1 MSAVVGA
8 DGLLERLRLSPR
20 TTRLDGATL
29 ADQIVAV
36 VRAAQQ
42 DRLNRVDDTGDED
55 AREGADNGSADFD
68 VQELI
73 LRVEELEFRAYGDLS
88 RLNAVLDETLQR
100 LDDA

>member
-42 DRLNRVDDTGDED
+42 DRLNRVDDIGDE
-55 AREGADNGSADFD
+55 AAGEGTDNDSADFD

-88 RLNAVLDETLQR
+88 RMNAVLDETLRR